1 MVRRRR
7 PGTYYPYCWYDELRV
22 AASTAEDADATL
34 HRDTAQPEEEYAVH
48 HHRAACY
55 SPAKAEHR
63 AGRNTVVKEDDDA
76 EAAGIDDENI
86 DDARREVV
94 AEDSSS
100 SFHRTAAVVAVTGSG
115 KRVGSHILHRA
126 SDDTDAV
133 IRASSCGEVA
143 VVVGNGAAA
152 SRLVWVWRVVGASLR
167 RFFGRT
173 TLLNPQLRWKR
184 PS

>member
-1 MVRRRR
+1 MV
-7 PGTYYPYCWYDELRV
+7 
-22 AASTAEDADATL
+22 ASTAEDAAATIHYDSAKL
-34 HRDTAQPEEEYAVH
+34 VEEAEEYAVH
-48 HHRAACY
+48 HHRTACH
-55 SPAKAEHR
+55 SPAKAEAHAEKEEDR
-63 AGRNTVVKEDDDA
+63 AGRNAVVEDVDADDA
-76 EAAGIDDENI
+76 GNAENI
-86 DDARREVV
+86 DDDARHAVA
-94 AEDSSS
+94 AEDSAS
-100 SFHRTAAVVAVTGSG
+100 SFHRTAAAVVAGTGSE
-115 KRVGSHILHRA
+115 KRVGSPVRHRAA

-133 IRASSCGEVA
+133 IRASSCGEMA